1 MPVVGSQYK
10 GTVYTLP
17 GCGIRYLCL
26 FSDEAPP
33 VPAGDLEGFTLA
45 ALSGSP
51 AHAIQRGIV
60 AEYLTPAAD
69 QAPEFRGT
77 YARILRELCNGAV
90 LEGMAYGQKMLVEF
104 V

>member
-17 GCGIRYLCL
+17 GCVIRYLCL

-33 VPAGDLEGFTLA
+33 VPAGELEGFTLA
-45 ALSGSP
+45 ALSGTP

-69 QAPEFRGT
+69 QAPEFGVEDLTWRVGIGT
-77 YARILRELCNGAV
+77 GCVVAPA
-90 LEGMAYGQKMLVEF
+90 GMVTPTWTA
-104 V
+104 